1 MTGVEGDP
9 DIVEGGVI
17 GEFCPVTGVEGDPD
31 TVEGGVVGEF
41 CEATKVEADPDIVED
56 RDSCVPCEEAIA
68 EVSVVDEL
76 VKEVAGVGSVVIES
90 DSRFNVVLVNVINT

>member
-1 MTGVEGDP
+1 MTGVDGDP
-9 DIVEGGVI
+9 DIVEDGVV
-17 GEFCPVTGVEGDPD
+17 GEFCTVTGAEGDPD
-31 TVEGGVVGEF
+31 TVEVGVVGEF
-41 CEATKVEADPDIVED
+41 CEATKVEGDPDIVED

-76 VKEVAGVGSVVIES
+76 VKEVGGVGSVTIES